1 MIRRPPR
8 STRTD
13 TLFPYTTLFRSV
25 VRIMLSMMPATFER
39 FALPI
44 GILAVVSIVYGALVA
59 LAQTDL
65 KRMIAYSSINH
76 MGYVILGVSAA
87 AAARA
92 GDIDSRTL
100 ALIGATLE
108 LGAHGLTPG
117 APLLLTASAL

>member
-1 MIRRPPR
+1 MG
-8 STRTD
+8 T
-13 TLFPYTTLFRSV
+13 YGV

-65 KRMIAYSSINH
+65 KRMIAYSRINH
-76 MGYVILGVSAA
+76 MGYGILGVSAA
-87 AAARA
+87 APPAA

-100 ALIGATLE
+100 ALSRATPE
-108 LGAHGLTPG
+108 VVAPGLDWPDDG
-117 APLLLTASAL
+117 EE

>member
-1 MIRRPPR
+1 MG
-8 STRTD
+8 T
-13 TLFPYTTLFRSV
+13 YGV

-87 AAARA
+87 AADGA
-92 GDIDSRTL
+92 GAIERRPL
-100 ALIGATLE
+100 ALCGATLE
-108 LGAHGLTPG
+108 MVGTGLTTG
-117 APLLLTASAL
+117 PLLLNPGADRTRGG

>member
-1 MIRRPPR
+1 MG
-8 STRTD
+8 T
-13 TLFPYTTLFRSV
+13 YGV

-76 MGYVILGVSAA
+76 MGYVILRVSAA
-87 AAARA
+87 ADAGAAAIER
-92 GDIDSRTL
+92 RTL
-100 ALIGATLE
+100 ALSGHPLE
-108 LGAHGLTPG
+108 KVSHGLITV
-117 APLLLTASAL
+117 PLFLITGSMVVLG